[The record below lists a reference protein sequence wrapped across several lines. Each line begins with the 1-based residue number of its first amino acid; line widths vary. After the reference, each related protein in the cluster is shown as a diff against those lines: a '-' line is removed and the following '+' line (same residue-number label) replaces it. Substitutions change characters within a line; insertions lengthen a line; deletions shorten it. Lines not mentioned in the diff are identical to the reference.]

1 MSSVQ
6 YNWEEYTK
14 NSYEVAKKAIEYSK
28 ESSQKVEEARR
39 RSLNTY

>member
-1 MSSVQ
+1 MNSER

-28 ESSQKVEEARR
+28 ESSRKVEEARR
-39 RSLNTY
+39 KSINTY